1 MKLTRSINLHG
12 VVLTIDEDAY
22 QLLKDYLSDIESR
35 LPQDERKDVTEDLE
49 SRIAEL
55 LQSALF
61 AQKVESVTIEM
72 IRDVRARI
80 GEPDEFGEN
89 KRPVIKR
96 ERINRQG
103 VGRVLSIVLKAILI
117 IIAIQLLFPVL
128 AVLFGLLMAFFGVSI
143 GGMALVPALGM
154 ELMGGAVGWVVLLCV
169 SAIVAAIMPIYM
181 IVHWIVKWS
190 RERKHPSLKFW
201 VITLLIWILS
211 LCGLG
216 ASAVK
221 AIDFNADNIT
231 TVIQTLEEMEGLEDL
246 DELQELQE
254 LEELQD

>member
-1 MKLTRSINLHG
+1 M
-12 VVLTIDEDAY
+12 
-22 QLLKDYLSDIESR
+22 
-35 LPQDERKDVTEDLE
+35 
-49 SRIAEL
+49 
-55 LQSALF
+55 
-61 AQKVESVTIEM
+61 
-72 IRDVRARI
+72 
-80 GEPDEFGEN
+80 
-89 KRPVIKR
+89 
-96 ERINRQG
+96 
-103 VGRVLSIVLKAILI
+103 
-117 IIAIQLLFPVL
+117 
-128 AVLFGLLMAFFGVSI
+128 
-143 GGMALVPALGM
+143 PALGM
-154 ELMGGAVGWVVLLCV
+154 ELMGGAVEWVVLLCV